1 MEVVT
6 CGLEDDEDPF
16 LACLYS
22 EQQALID
29 KTMNT
34 EKCAVDEYVNGN
46 DDLGVCTDLDSQS
59 WDENFLAQI
68 GPDGHEMPEVTV
80 NDVE

>member
-6 CGLEDDEDPF
+6 RGPEDDEDPF
-16 LACLYS
+16 LACDDAYS
-22 EQQALID
+22 ELQALID

-34 EKCAVDEYVNGN
+34 EKCAVDEYVNGD
-46 DDLGVCTDLDSQS
+46 DDLGVCTDLDSYS

-68 GPDGHEMPEVTV
+68 GPDG
-80 NDVE
+80 